1 MTTAILGADAVS
13 ASYGSVP
20 ALRDLSLRVDPG
32 EVVVLLGPNG
42 AGKTTSVRVLSGLLP
57 ATAGT
62 VTWKGAPF
70 TGPLHRRIRQG
81 LGYVPEE
88 RALISKL
95 TVAENLRLGMGDPR
109 RALEVFPE
117 LRSLLSRKAGL
128 VSGGEQRMLL
138 LGRALAASP
147 QLLIADEM
155 SLGLAPIIVHRLL
168 RAIRD
173 AADAG
178 AGVLLVEQHARQALV
193 IADRAYV
200 LRRGSVVWEGTSED
214 ARSRVGQ
221 IEGLYL
227 DIGQPGSAPTNNS
240 TAIP

>member
-1 MTTAILGADAVS
+1 MSPSASCILGAEAVT

-20 ALRDLSLRVDPG
+20 VLRNLTLHVEPG

-57 ATAGT
+57 VSAGT
-62 VTWKGAPF
+62 VSWKGKPF
-70 TGPLHRRIRQG
+70 KGPLHQRIRQG

-95 TVAENLRLGMGDPR
+95 TVAENLRLGLGEPSS
-109 RALEVFPE
+109 ALAVFPE
-117 LRSLLSRKAGL
+117 LRPLLARKAGL
-128 VSGGEQRMLL
+128 ISGGEQRMLL
-138 LGRALAASP
+138 LGRAIAAGP

-155 SLGLAPIIVHRLL
+155 SLGLAPIVVRRLL
-168 RAIRD
+168 AAIRT
-173 AADAG
+173 AADEG
-178 AGVLLVEQHARQALV
+178 AGVLLVEQHARQALAV
-193 IADRAYV
+193 ADRAYV
-200 LRRGSVVWEGTSED
+200 LRRGSVVWGGTSEE

-227 DIGQPGSAPTNNS
+227 DV
-240 TAIP
+240 

>member
-1 MTTAILGADAVS
+1 MTATTTAILVADAVC

-20 ALRDLSLRVDPG
+20 VLRNLSLRVDPG

-62 VTWKGAPF
+62 VSWKGEPF
-70 TGPLHRRIRQG
+70 TGPLHQRIRRG

-88 RALISKL
+88 RAFISKL
-95 TVAENLRLGMGDPR
+95 TVAENLRLGKGEPG

-117 LRSLLSRKAGL
+117 LRPLLPRKAGL
-128 VSGGEQRMLL
+128 ISGGEQRMLL
-138 LGRALAASP
+138 LGRALAANPS
-147 QLLIADEM
+147 LLMADEM

-168 RAIRD
+168 AVIRD

-178 AGVLLVEQHARQALV
+178 AGVLLVEQHARQALAV
-193 IADRAYV
+193 ADRAYV
-200 LRRGSVVWEGTSED
+200 LRRGSVVWEGTSAE
-214 ARSRVGQ
+214 ARSKVGQ

-227 DIGQPGSAPTNNS
+227 DV
-240 TAIP
+240 

>member
-1 MTTAILGADAVS
+1 MTAAASCILGADAVC
-13 ASYGSVP
+13 ASYGPVP
-20 ALRDLSLRVDPG
+20 VLRNLSLHVDAG

-57 ATAGT
+57 ASAGT
-62 VTWKGAPF
+62 VSWNGQPF
-70 TGPLHRRIRQG
+70 KGPLHQRIRQG

-95 TVAENLRLGMGDPR
+95 TVAENLRLGMGEPG

-117 LRSLLSRKAGL
+117 LRPLLSRKAGL
-128 VSGGEQRMLL
+128 ISGGEQRMLL
-138 LGRALAASP
+138 LGRALAAGP

-155 SLGLAPIIVHRLL
+155 SLGLAPIVVRRLL
-168 RAIRD
+168 AAIRS

-178 AGVLLVEQHARQALV
+178 AGILLVEQHARQALAV
-193 IADRAYV
+193 ADRAYV
-200 LRRGSVVWEGTSED
+200 LRRGNVVWGGTSEE

-227 DIGQPGSAPTNNS
+227 DV
-240 TAIP
+240 